1 MPMVMTFLFMAVV
14 IGLLSLLMY
23 FQTKKSNTFLKH
35 PLWEKMYVLMPALFI
50 LSLIVIFAFFLIDP
64 LSSLG
69 ENNRWIIYVLIYYT
83 LFLVNVMVLA
93 IIHKV
98 KKNTISNGN
107 KIKFSFVWTT
117 LILFV
122 ILFMM

>member
-1 MPMVMTFLFMAVV
+1 MFKKDIAVPFSTSAGINMPMVMTFLFMAVV

-64 LSSLG
+64 LSSLA

-98 KKNTISNGN
+98 
-107 KIKFSFVWTT
+107 
-117 LILFV
+117 
-122 ILFMM
+122 